1 MRSVGADS
9 LSAQAMGQE
18 LHEKAAPGEPDALQK
33 RIAEERAGLLQV
45 PNEAAIAKA
54 SPFERYFRALAN
66 LGDEAEQALAVVLG
80 GEKDATLPVQL
91 ARSVGKALKDEGV
104 AAEYVEFKGGG
115 HSDLIVQ
122 DEFAATVAAFFARI
136 R

>member
-1 MRSVGADS
+1 V
-9 LSAQAMGQE
+9 L
-18 LHEKAAPGEPDALQK
+18 
-33 RIAEERAGLLQV
+33 
-45 PNEAAIAKA
+45 
-54 SPFERYFRALAN
+54 
-66 LGDEAEQALAVVLG
+66 VLG

-122 DEFAATVAAFFARI
+122 DTFAPTVAAFFGRL